1 MTVRRALTI
10 LSLAALVVL
19 CIDPR
24 LLQMP
29 FVDRSGFARTL
40 SGFPDRRWPQYPA
53 FLEGVRAHTKRG
65 DSIAL
70 FVPAMNWDGGY
81 SYAYYRAS
89 YLLDGREVLP
99 LVDRKNERIPQNFRA
114 AQYVAAFGVTLG
126 MPRSVIWQGEGGSLV
141 KLR

>member
-10 LSLAALVVL
+10 LSLATLVVL
-19 CIDPR
+19 CIDAR

-29 FVDRSGFARTL
+29 FVDRAGFARTL
-40 SGFPDRRWPQYPA
+40 TGFPDRRWPQYPA
-53 FLEGVRAHTKRG
+53 FLEGVRAHTKPG

-81 SYAYYRAS
+81 SYAYYRAC

-99 LVDRKNERIPQNFRA
+99 LIDRKNERIPQNFRTA
-114 AQYVAAFGVTLG
+114 RYVAAFGVALRAPG
-126 MPRSVIWQGEGGSLV
+126 SVIWQGAGGRLV